1 MSWQIKGR
9 IGHFALK
16 VGQIGQKSREVITSR
31 TRSFLNSAINLLI
44 KNYFALNLFA
54 SLYAV
59 LGIPIQLFLIGN
71 NQLLN
76 IALAMAFI
84 IVPIGLTFPVMVK
97 AAELNPSSFT
107 KTLKLRDALSQL
119 FWVLAGAVVLLWSAF
134 FVIAVYYTNYLPSEF
149 AIVLPAFIFS
159 YVGVSLV
166 EALIG
171 GSAIGLLLSGKN
183 RMNLRLCARTY
194 FRVAAN
200 CVLGAEYKSKV
211 CDFKSAIDY
220 VNAYLRSKYNLQ
232 LLKGQGYYDYFRTV
246 AFAGSD
252 DEKQR
257 LKEATIDFADKL
269 KNEIDLNETLT
280 ATRNISGKIVCS
292 EEDMLSEIDY
302 EIGAK
307 KWFTQHSKDL
317 GLAIAVLSLLVA
329 LWRAV
334 QH

>member
-1 MSWQIKGR
+1 MNRQT
-9 IGHFALK
+9 LEK
-16 VGQIGQKSREVITSR
+16 VHTYL
-31 TRSFLNSAINLLI
+31 LNQSEKTKRLLI
-44 KNYFALNLFA
+44 NKVKDFAKSFVDSIVRHYFYLNLFG

-59 LGIPIQLFLIGN
+59 LGIPIQLSLIGN
-71 NQLLN
+71 NQSLN
-76 IALAMAFI
+76 ITLAIVFI

-97 AAELNPSSFT
+97 AAESNPSSFA
-107 KTLKLRDALSQL
+107 KTLKLRDKLSQL
-119 FWVLAGAVVLLWSAF
+119 FWILAGVVVLLWVIF
-134 FVIAVYYTNYLPSEF
+134 FVVAIYYTNYLPSEF
-149 AIVLPAFIFS
+149 AIILPALMFS

-171 GSAIGLLLSGKN
+171 GSAIGLLFSGKN

-194 FRVAAN
+194 FRVAAR
-200 CVLGAEYKSKV
+200 CVSDTENKRKV
-211 CDFKSAIDY
+211 CDFKSGIDY
-220 VNAYLRSKYNLQ
+220 VNAYLRSKYSLQ

-246 AFAGSD
+246 AFAGDD

-269 KNEIDLNETLT
+269 KNEIDLNETLA
-280 ATRNISGKIVCS
+280 ATRNICGKIICS
-292 EEDMLSEIDY
+292 ETDMLSEVDY
-302 EIGAK
+302 EIGVK
-307 KWFTQHSKDL
+307 KWFAQHGKDL